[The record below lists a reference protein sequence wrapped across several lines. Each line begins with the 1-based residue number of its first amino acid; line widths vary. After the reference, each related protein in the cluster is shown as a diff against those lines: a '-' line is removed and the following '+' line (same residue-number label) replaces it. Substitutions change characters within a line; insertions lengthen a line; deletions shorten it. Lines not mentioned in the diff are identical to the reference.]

1 MIQSSLYRALNK
13 GFDYQILACKD
24 FKESELAKEVISYFK
39 PNTKAILF
47 PEFRAKKNDDL
58 RSFFEEF
65 LQLLGGLR
73 EFYQALENKQEA
85 IIIAP
90 ISALLHPLPKK
101 ELLESFKITL
111 LEKYNLKDLKDKL
124 FYYGYE
130 ILDLVE
136 VEGEASFRG
145 DIVDIYAPNSKA
157 YRLSFFDTECESIK
171 EFDPT
176 TQMSLKEDLLEIEIP
191 PTLFSLDEP
200 SYKDLKTKVEQSPL
214 NSFSKDLTS
223 FGLWFLGE
231 KANDLLHA
239 YKSVISPKALEEIQ
253 ELASLNELD
262 CERFKSLKVLENAQ
276 GYEDLEIHAHA
287 LEGFI
292 ALHSNHKITLLAP
305 NKTILDN
312 VLGTIKKSNMDNVL
326 GTIEK
331 SNMECV
337 IAPFVLNFKTP
348 DGIFIS
354 LNSFERKKKRQKSK
368 LALNEL
374 NPGEWVVHD
383 DYGVGVFSQLVQH
396 SVLGSKRDF
405 LEIAYLGEDK
415 LLLPV
420 ENLHLIAR
428 YVAQSDSVPVK
439 DRLGKGSFL
448 KLKAKVRTKLLE
460 IAGKIIELAAE
471 RNLILGK
478 KMDTHLAEL
487 EVFKSHAGFEYTSDQ
502 EKAIA
507 EISKDLSSKRVMD
520 RLLSG
525 DVGFGKTEVAMH
537 AIFCAFLNGFQSVL
551 VVPTTLLAHQH
562 FETLR
567 ARFENF
573 GVKVA
578 RLDRYAS
585 EKNKLLKAVEL
596 GLIDVLVGTHAILG
610 AKFKNLG
617 LVVVDE
623 EHKFGVKQKEAL
635 KELSKSVHFLSMSAT
650 PIPRTLNMALS
661 QIKSISSL
669 KTPPTD
675 RKPSRTF
682 LKEKNDEL
690 LKEIIYRELRRNGQ
704 IFYIHNH
711 IASISKV
718 KTKLENLI
726 PKLKIAILHSQIN
739 ANKSEEIMLEFAKG
753 NYQVLLCT
761 SIVESG
767 IHLPNANT
775 IIIDNAQNFGLAD
788 LHQLRGRVGRGKKEG
803 FCYFLI
809 EDQKSLNEQA
819 LKRLL
824 ALEKNSYLGSGE
836 SIAYHDLE
844 IRGGGNLLGQDQS
857 GHIKNIGYALY
868 TRMLEDAIYELS
880 GGKKRLEKS
889 VEIQLGV
896 SAFLNPELIASDSLR
911 LDLYRR
917 LSLCENVDEVGQ
929 IHEEIEDRFGKIDD
943 LSAQFLQIITLKILA
958 NQLGILKLSNFNQN
972 ITLTYSDE
980 KKESLKAPSK
990 DDNDILETL
999 LKHLRAQISLKQR

>member
-24 FKESELAKEVISYFK
+24 FKESKLAKEVISYFK
-39 PNTKAILF
+39 PNIKAVLF

-73 EFYQALENKQEA
+73 EFYQALEDKQEA

-171 EFDPT
+171 ELDPT

-231 KANDLLHA
+231 KANDMLHA

-262 CERFKSLKVLENAQ
+262 GERFKFLKVLENAQ

-292 ALHSNHKITLLAP
+292 ALHSHHKITLLAP

-312 VLGTIKKSNMDNVL
+312 AISAL
-326 GTIEK
+326 EK
-331 SNMECV
+331 SNIECV

-354 LNSFERKKKRQKSK
+354 LNSFERKKKHKKSK

-374 NPGEWVVHD
+374 NAGEWVVHD
-383 DYGVGVFSQLVQH
+383 DYGVGVFSQLIQH

-478 KMDTHLAEL
+478 KMDVHLAEL

-507 EISKDLSSKRVMD
+507 EISKDLSSHRVMD

-537 AIFCAFLNGFQSVL
+537 AIFCTFLNGFQSAL
-551 VVPTTLLAHQH
+551 VVPTTLLVHQH

-596 GLIDVLVGTHAILG
+596 GLVDVLVGTHAILG

-661 QIKSISSL
+661 QIKGISSL

-718 KTKLENLI
+718 KTKLEELI

-739 ANKSEEIMLEFAKG
+739 ASESEEIMLEFAKG

-958 NQLGILKLSNFNQN
+958 NQLGIIKLSNFNQN
-972 ITLTYSDE
+972 ITITYSDE

-999 LKHLRAQISLKQR
+999 LKHLRAQISLKRR

>member
-24 FKESELAKEVISYFK
+24 FKESKLAKEVISYFK
-39 PNTKAILF
+39 PNTKAVLF

-65 LQLLGGLR
+65 LQLLGALR

-145 DIVDIYAPNSKA
+145 DIVDIYIPNSKA
-157 YRLSFFDTECESIK
+157 YRLSFFDAECESIK
-171 EFDPT
+171 ELDPT

-223 FGLWFLGE
+223 FGLWFLEE
-231 KANDLLHA
+231 KANDLLRA
-239 YKSVISPKALEEIQ
+239 YKSIISPKALEEIQ

-262 CERFKSLKVLENAQ
+262 DERFKFLKVLENAQ
-276 GYEDLEIHAHA
+276 GYEDLEIHVHA

-312 VLGTIKKSNMDNVL
+312 AISA
-326 GTIEK
+326 IEK
-331 SNMECV
+331 SSMECV

-348 DGIFIS
+348 DRIFIS

-374 NPGEWVVHD
+374 NAGEWVVHD
-383 DYGVGVFSQLVQH
+383 DYGVGVFSQLIQH

-507 EISKDLSSKRVMD
+507 EISKDLSSHRVMD

-537 AIFCAFLNGFQSVL
+537 AIFCAFLNGFQSAL

-562 FETLR
+562 FETLK

-596 GLIDVLVGTHAILG
+596 GQVDALIGTHAILG

-617 LVVVDE
+617 LMVVDE

-661 QIKSISSL
+661 QIKGISSL

-739 ANKSEEIMLEFAKG
+739 ASESEEIMLEFAKG

-972 ITLTYSDE
+972 ITLTYNDE
-980 KKESLKAPSK
+980 HKESLKAPSK

-999 LKHLRAQISLKQR
+999 LKHLRAQISLKRR

>member
-1 MIQSSLYRALNK
+1 MIQSSLYKALNK

-24 FKESELAKEVISYFK
+24 FKESKLAKEVISYFK
-39 PNTKAILF
+39 PNIKAVLF

-65 LQLLGGLR
+65 LQLLGALR
-73 EFYQALENKQEA
+73 EFYQALENKQET

-145 DIVDIYAPNSKA
+145 DIVDIYIPNSKA
-157 YRLSFFDTECESIK
+157 YRLSFFDAECESIK
-171 EFDPT
+171 ELDPT

-231 KANDLLHA
+231 KANDLLHT
-239 YKSVISPKALEEIQ
+239 YKSIISPKALEEIQ

-262 CERFKSLKVLENAQ
+262 DERFKFLKVLENAQ

-287 LEGFI
+287 LEGLI

-312 VLGTIKKSNMDNVL
+312 AVSAL
-326 GTIEK
+326 EK

-348 DGIFIS
+348 DKIFIS

-374 NPGEWVVHD
+374 NAGEWVVHD
-383 DYGVGVFSQLVQH
+383 DYGVGVFSQLIQH

-507 EISKDLSSKRVMD
+507 EISRDLSSHRVMD

-537 AIFCAFLNGFQSVL
+537 AIFCAFLNGFQSAL

-562 FETLR
+562 FETLK

-578 RLDRYAS
+578 RLDRYVS
-585 EKNKLLKAVEL
+585 EKSKLLKAVEL
-596 GLIDVLVGTHAILG
+596 GQVDALIGTHAILG

-617 LVVVDE
+617 LMVVDE

-661 QIKSISSL
+661 QIKGISSL

-718 KTKLENLI
+718 KTKLEELI

-739 ANKSEEIMLEFAKG
+739 ANESEEVMLEFAKG

-929 IHEEIEDRFGKIDD
+929 IHEEIEDRFGKMDD

-972 ITLTYSDE
+972 ITITYSDE
-980 KKESLKAPSK
+980 YKESLKAPSK

-999 LKHLRAQISLKQR
+999 LKHLRAQISLKRR

>member
-24 FKESELAKEVISYFK
+24 FKESKLAKEVISYFK
-39 PNTKAILF
+39 PNIKAVLF

-73 EFYQALENKQEA
+73 EFYQALENKQET

-171 EFDPT
+171 ELDPT

-191 PTLFSLDEP
+191 PTLFSLDES
-200 SYKDLKTKVEQSPL
+200 SYKDLKIKVEQSPL

-239 YKSVISPKALEEIQ
+239 YKSVISPRALEEIQ

-262 CERFKSLKVLENAQ
+262 CERFKLLKVLENAQ

-305 NKTILDN
+305 NKTIL
-312 VLGTIKKSNMDNVL
+312 DNVL

-428 YVAQSDSVPVK
+428 YVAQSDSVPAK

-478 KMDTHLAEL
+478 KMDVHLAEL
-487 EVFKSHAGFEYTSDQ
+487 EVFKSQAGFEYTSDQ

-507 EISKDLSSKRVMD
+507 EISKDLSSHRMMD

-537 AIFCAFLNGFQSVL
+537 AIFCAFLNGFQSAL

-596 GLIDVLVGTHAILG
+596 GLIDALVGTHAILG

-661 QIKSISSL
+661 QIKGISSL

-739 ANKSEEIMLEFAKG
+739 ANESEEIMLEFAKG

-917 LSLCENVDEVGQ
+917 LSLCENTDEVGQ

-958 NQLGILKLSNFNQN
+958 NQLGIIKLSNFNQN

-980 KKESLKAPSK
+980 HKESLKAPSK

-999 LKHLRAQISLKQR
+999 LKHLRAQISLKRR

>member
-1 MIQSSLYRALNK
+1 MIQSSLYGALNK

-157 YRLSFFDTECESIK
+157 YRLSFFDMECESIK

-176 TQMSLKEDLLEIEIP
+176 TQMSLKEDLLEVEIP
-191 PTLFSLDEP
+191 PTLFSLSEQ

-253 ELASLNELD
+253 ELTSLNELD
-262 CERFKSLKVLENAQ
+262 GERFKFLKVLESPQ

-287 LEGFI
+287 LESFM
-292 ALHSNHKITLLAP
+292 ALHSNRKITLLAP

-312 VLGTIKKSNMDNVL
+312 AISAL
-326 GTIEK
+326 EK
-331 SNMECV
+331 SHIECV

-374 NPGEWVVHD
+374 NAGEWVVHD

-428 YVAQSDSVPVK
+428 YVAQSDSVPTK
-439 DRLGKGSFL
+439 DRLGKGGFL
-448 KLKAKVRTKLLE
+448 KLKAKVKTKLLE

-507 EISKDLSSKRVMD
+507 EILKDLSSKRVMD

-537 AIFCAFLNGFQSVL
+537 AIFCAFLNGFQSAL

-661 QIKSISSL
+661 QIKGISSL
-669 KTPPTD
+669 KIPPTD

-690 LKEIIYRELRRNGQ
+690 LKEIIHRELRRNGQ

-718 KTKLENLI
+718 KTKLEDLI

-739 ANKSEEIMLEFAKG
+739 AHESEEIMLEFAKG

-775 IIIDNAQNFGLAD
+775 IIIDNVQNFGLAD

-889 VEIQLGV
+889 VEIQLSV

-917 LSLCENVDEVGQ
+917 LSLCENTDEVGQ

-958 NQLGILKLSNFNQN
+958 NQLGIIKLSNFNQN
-972 ITLTYSDE
+972 ITITYSDE

-999 LKHLRAQISLKQR
+999 LKHLRAQISLKRR

>member
-24 FKESELAKEVISYFK
+24 LKESELAKEVISYFK

-73 EFYQALENKQEA
+73 EFYQALENKQET

-130 ILDLVE
+130 IVDLVE

-176 TQMSLKEDLLEIEIP
+176 TQMNLKEDWLEIEIP

-200 SYKDLKTKVEQSPL
+200 SYKDLKTKVEQSPF

-223 FGLWFLGE
+223 FGLWFLEE

-239 YKSVISPKALEEIQ
+239 YKSIISPKALEEIQ

-262 CERFKSLKVLENAQ
+262 CERFKLLKVLENPQ

-292 ALHSNHKITLLAP
+292 ALHSNRKITLLAP

-312 VLGTIKKSNMDNVL
+312 AISA
-326 GTIEK
+326 IEK
-331 SNMECV
+331 SSIECV

-348 DGIFIS
+348 DRIFIS

-374 NPGEWVVHD
+374 NAGEWVVHD

-428 YVAQSDSVPVK
+428 YVAQSDSVPAK

-460 IAGKIIELAAE
+460 IASKIIELAAE

-478 KMDTHLAEL
+478 KMDVHLAEL

-507 EISKDLSSKRVMD
+507 EISRDLSSHRVMD

-537 AIFCAFLNGFQSVL
+537 AIFCAFLNGFQSAL

-596 GLIDVLVGTHAILG
+596 GQVDALIGTHAILG

-661 QIKSISSL
+661 QIKGISSL

-690 LKEIIYRELRRNGQ
+690 LKEIIHRELRRNGQ

-958 NQLGILKLSNFNQN
+958 NQLDIIKLSNFNQN
-972 ITLTYSDE
+972 ITITYSDE

-999 LKHLRAQISLKQR
+999 LKHLRAQISLKRR

>member
-1 MIQSSLYRALNK
+1 MIQSSLYGALNK
-13 GFDYQILACKD
+13 GFDCQILACKD

-73 EFYQALENKQEA
+73 EFYQALENKQET

-157 YRLSFFDTECESIK
+157 YRLSFFDMECESIK

-176 TQMSLKEDLLEIEIP
+176 TQMSLKEDLLEVEIP
-191 PTLFSLDEP
+191 PTLFSLNEQ

-223 FGLWFLGE
+223 FGLWFLGG
-231 KANDLLHA
+231 KANDLLQA

-262 CERFKSLKVLENAQ
+262 NERFKFLKVLENPQ

-287 LEGFI
+287 LESFI
-292 ALHSNHKITLLAP
+292 ALHSNRKITLLAP

-312 VLGTIKKSNMDNVL
+312 AISVL
-326 GTIEK
+326 EK
-331 SNMECV
+331 SHIECV

-374 NPGEWVVHD
+374 NAGEWVVHD

-396 SVLGSKRDF
+396 SILGSKRDF
-405 LEIAYLGEDK
+405 LEIAYWGEDK

-428 YVAQSDSVPVK
+428 YVAQSDSVPTK

-448 KLKAKVRTKLLE
+448 KLKAKVKTKLLE

-537 AIFCAFLNGFQSVL
+537 AIFCAFLNGFQSAL

-596 GLIDVLVGTHAILG
+596 GLIDVLVGTHAIFCT
-610 AKFKNLG
+610 KFKNLG

-661 QIKSISSL
+661 QIKGISSL
-669 KTPPTD
+669 KIPPTD

-690 LKEIIYRELRRNGQ
+690 LKEIIHRELRRNGQ

-718 KTKLENLI
+718 KTKLEDLI
-726 PKLKIAILHSQIN
+726 PKLKIAILHSQIS
-739 ANKSEEIMLEFAKG
+739 AHESEEIMLEFAKG

-809 EDQKSLNEQA
+809 EDQKSLNEQS

-889 VEIQLGV
+889 VEIQLSV

-917 LSLCENVDEVGQ
+917 LSLCENTDEVGQ

-958 NQLGILKLSNFNQN
+958 NQLGIIKLSNFNQN
-972 ITLTYSDE
+972 ITITYSDE

-999 LKHLRAQISLKQR
+999 LKHLRAQIPLKRH

>member
-24 FKESELAKEVISYFK
+24 FKESELAKEVINYFK
-39 PNTKAILF
+39 PNTKTILF

-73 EFYQALENKQEA
+73 EFYQALENKQET

-171 EFDPT
+171 ELDPT

-191 PTLFSLDEP
+191 PTLFSLNES
-200 SYKDLKTKVEQSPL
+200 SYKDLKIKVEQSPL

-231 KANDLLHA
+231 KAQDLLSV
-239 YKSVISPKALEEIQ
+239 YKSVISPRALEEIQ

-262 CERFKSLKVLENAQ
+262 YERFKFLKVLENAQ

-312 VLGTIKKSNMDNVL
+312 AISAL
-326 GTIEK
+326 EK
-331 SNMECV
+331 SNIECV

-374 NPGEWVVHD
+374 NAGEWVVHD

-428 YVAQSDSVPVK
+428 YVAQSDSVPAK

-478 KMDTHLAEL
+478 KMDVHLAEL

-507 EISKDLSSKRVMD
+507 EISRDLSSKRVMD

-537 AIFCAFLNGFQSVL
+537 AIFCAFLNGFQSAL

-578 RLDRYAS
+578 RLDRYAN

-596 GLIDVLVGTHAILG
+596 GQVDVLVGTHAILG
-610 AKFKNLG
+610 TKFKNLG

-661 QIKSISSL
+661 QIKGISSL

-739 ANKSEEIMLEFAKG
+739 ANESEEIMLEFAKG

-917 LSLCENVDEVGQ
+917 LSLCENTDEVGQ

-958 NQLGILKLSNFNQN
+958 NQLGIIKLSNFNQN
-972 ITLTYSDE
+972 ITLTYGDE

-999 LKHLRAQISLKQR
+999 LKHLRAQISLKRR

>member
-24 FKESELAKEVISYFK
+24 FKESKLAKEVISYFK
-39 PNTKAILF
+39 PNTKAVLF

-73 EFYQALENKQEA
+73 EFYQALENKQET

-171 EFDPT
+171 ELDPT

-191 PTLFSLDEP
+191 PTLFSLDES

-231 KANDLLHA
+231 KAQDLLIV
-239 YKSVISPKALEEIQ
+239 YKSVISPRALEEIQ

-262 CERFKSLKVLENAQ
+262 YERFKFLKVLETPQ

-292 ALHSNHKITLLAP
+292 TLHSNHKITLLAP

-312 VLGTIKKSNMDNVL
+312 AISAL
-326 GTIEK
+326 EK
-331 SNMECV
+331 SSMECV

-428 YVAQSDSVPVK
+428 YVAQSDSVPIK

-507 EISKDLSSKRVMD
+507 EISKDLSSNRVMD

-537 AIFCAFLNGFQSVL
+537 AIFCAFLNGFQSAL

-596 GLIDVLVGTHAILG
+596 GLVDVLVGTHAILST
-610 AKFKNLG
+610 KFKNLG

-661 QIKSISSL
+661 QIKGISSL

-739 ANKSEEIMLEFAKG
+739 ANESEEIMLEFAKG

-917 LSLCENVDEVGQ
+917 LSLCENTDEVGQ
-929 IHEEIEDRFGKIDD
+929 IHEEIEDRFGKMDD

-958 NQLGILKLSNFNQN
+958 NQLGIIKLSNFNQN
-972 ITLTYSDE
+972 ITITYSDE

-999 LKHLRAQISLKQR
+999 LKHLRAQISLKRR

>member
-157 YRLSFFDTECESIK
+157 YRLSFFDMECESIK

-191 PTLFSLDEP
+191 PTLFSLNEQ

-239 YKSVISPKALEEIQ
+239 YKSVISPRALEEIQ
-253 ELASLNELD
+253 ELTSLNELD
-262 CERFKSLKVLENAQ
+262 GERFKFLKVLESPQ

-287 LEGFI
+287 LESFI
-292 ALHSNHKITLLAP
+292 ALHSNRKITLLAP

-312 VLGTIKKSNMDNVL
+312 AISAL
-326 GTIEK
+326 EK
-331 SNMECV
+331 SHIECV

-374 NPGEWVVHD
+374 NAGEWVVHD

-405 LEIAYLGEDK
+405 LEIAYWGEDK

-428 YVAQSDSVPVK
+428 YVVQSDSVPTK

-448 KLKAKVRTKLLE
+448 KLKAKVKTKLLE

-487 EVFKSHAGFEYTSDQ
+487 EIFKSHAGFEYTSDQ

-507 EISKDLSSKRVMD
+507 EILKDLSSKRVMD

-537 AIFCAFLNGFQSVL
+537 AIFCAFLNGFQSAL

-596 GLIDVLVGTHAILG
+596 GLIDVLVGTHAIFCT
-610 AKFKNLG
+610 KFKNLG

-661 QIKSISSL
+661 QIKGISSL
-669 KTPPTD
+669 KIPPTD

-718 KTKLENLI
+718 KTKLEELI

-739 ANKSEEIMLEFAKG
+739 ANESEEIMLEFAKG

-889 VEIQLGV
+889 VEIQLSV
-896 SAFLNPELIASDSLR
+896 SAFLNPELIGSDSLR

-917 LSLCENVDEVGQ
+917 LSLCENIDEVGQ

-958 NQLGILKLSNFNQN
+958 NQLGIIKLSNFNQN
-972 ITLTYSDE
+972 ITITYSDE
-980 KKESLKAPSK
+980 KKEGLKAPSK

-999 LKHLRAQISLKQR
+999 LKHLRAQIPLKRH

>member
-24 FKESELAKEVISYFK
+24 FKESKLAKEVINYFK
-39 PNTKAILF
+39 PNIKAVLF

-73 EFYQALENKQEA
+73 EFYQALENKQET

-145 DIVDIYAPNSKA
+145 DIVDIYVPNSKA

-171 EFDPT
+171 ELDPT

-191 PTLFSLDEP
+191 PTLFSLDES

-223 FGLWFLGE
+223 FGLWFLDE
-231 KANDLLHA
+231 KAQDLLSV
-239 YKSVISPKALEEIQ
+239 YKSIISPRALEEIQ

-262 CERFKSLKVLENAQ
+262 CERFKFLKVLENAQ
-276 GYEDLEIHAHA
+276 DYEDLEIHAHA

-292 ALHSNHKITLLAP
+292 ALHSNRKITLLAP

-312 VLGTIKKSNMDNVL
+312 AISAL
-326 GTIEK
+326 EK
-331 SNMECV
+331 SNIECV

-428 YVAQSDSVPVK
+428 YVAQSDSVPAK

-460 IAGKIIELAAE
+460 IASKIIELAAE

-537 AIFCAFLNGFQSVL
+537 AIFCAFLNGFQSAL

-596 GLIDVLVGTHAILG
+596 GLVDVLVGTHAILG

-661 QIKSISSL
+661 QIKGISSL

-718 KTKLENLI
+718 KTKLEELI

-739 ANKSEEIMLEFAKG
+739 ANESEEIMLEFAKG

-857 GHIKNIGYALY
+857 GHIKNIGYVLY

-896 SAFLNPELIASDSLR
+896 SAFLNPKLIASDSLR

-917 LSLCENVDEVGQ
+917 LSLCENTDEVGQ

-958 NQLGILKLSNFNQN
+958 NQLGIIKLSNFNQN

-999 LKHLRAQISLKQR
+999 LKHLRAQISLKRR

>member
-1 MIQSSLYRALNK
+1 MIQSSLYKALNE

-24 FKESELAKEVISYFK
+24 FKESRLAKEVISYFK

-65 LQLLGGLR
+65 LQLLGALR
-73 EFYQALENKQEA
+73 EFYQALENKQET

-90 ISALLHPLPKK
+90 ISTLLHPLPKK
-101 ELLESFKITL
+101 ELLKSFKITL
-111 LEKYNLKDLKDKL
+111 LEKYNLKELKDKL

-145 DIVDIYAPNSKA
+145 DIVDIYIPNSKA
-157 YRLSFFDTECESIK
+157 YRLSFFDAECESIK
-171 EFDPT
+171 ELDPA

-200 SYKDLKTKVEQSPL
+200 SYKDLKTTVEQSPL

-231 KANDLLHA
+231 KANDLLGV
-239 YKSVISPKALEEIQ
+239 YQSIISPRALEEIQ

-262 CERFKSLKVLENAQ
+262 DERFKFLKVLENAQ

-292 ALHSNHKITLLAP
+292 ALHSNRKITLLAP

-312 VLGTIKKSNMDNVL
+312 AISTLDAG
-326 GTIEK
+326 
-331 SNMECV
+331 NMECV

-348 DGIFIS
+348 DRIFIS

-374 NPGEWVVHD
+374 NAGEWVVHD

-448 KLKAKVRTKLLE
+448 KLKAKVRAKLLE

-487 EVFKSHAGFEYTSDQ
+487 EVFKLHAGFEYTSDQ

-507 EISKDLSSKRVMD
+507 EISRDLSSHRVMD

-537 AIFCAFLNGFQSVL
+537 AIFCAFLNGFQSAL

-562 FETLR
+562 FETLK

-578 RLDRYAS
+578 RLDRYIKTS

-596 GLIDVLVGTHAILG
+596 GQVDVLVGTHAILG
-610 AKFKNLG
+610 AKFN
-617 LVVVDE
+617 
-623 EHKFGVKQKEAL
+623 
-635 KELSKSVHFLSMSAT
+635 
-650 PIPRTLNMALS
+650 IPRTLNMALS
-661 QIKSISSL
+661 QIKGISSL

-718 KTKLENLI
+718 KTKLEELI

-739 ANKSEEIMLEFAKG
+739 ASESEEIMLEFAKG

-836 SIAYHDLE
+836 SVAYHDLE

-917 LSLCENVDEVGQ
+917 LSLCENTDEVGQ

-972 ITLTYSDE
+972 ITITYNDE

>member
-1 MIQSSLYRALNK
+1 M
-13 GFDYQILACKD
+13 
-24 FKESELAKEVISYFK
+24 
-39 PNTKAILF
+39 
-47 PEFRAKKNDDL
+47 

-157 YRLSFFDTECESIK
+157 YRLSFFDMECESIK

-191 PTLFSLDEP
+191 PTLFSLNEQ

-253 ELASLNELD
+253 ELTSLNELD
-262 CERFKSLKVLENAQ
+262 YERFKFLKILENPQ

-287 LEGFI
+287 LESFI
-292 ALHSNHKITLLAP
+292 ALHSNRKITLLAP

-312 VLGTIKKSNMDNVL
+312 AISAL
-326 GTIEK
+326 EK
-331 SNMECV
+331 SHIECV

-374 NPGEWVVHD
+374 NAGEWVVHD

-448 KLKAKVRTKLLE
+448 KLKAKVKTKLLE
-460 IAGKIIELAAE
+460 IASKIIELAAE

-507 EISKDLSSKRVMD
+507 EILKDLSSKRVMD

-537 AIFCAFLNGFQSVL
+537 AIFCTFLNGFQSAL

-596 GLIDVLVGTHAILG
+596 GLIDVLVGTHAIFCT
-610 AKFKNLG
+610 KFKNLG

-661 QIKSISSL
+661 QIKGISSL
-669 KTPPTD
+669 KIPPTD

-690 LKEIIYRELRRNGQ
+690 LKEIIHRELRRNGQ

-718 KTKLENLI
+718 KTKLEYLI

-739 ANKSEEIMLEFAKG
+739 AHESEETMLEFAKG

-889 VEIQLGV
+889 VEIQLSV
-896 SAFLNPELIASDSLR
+896 SAFLNPELIGSDNLR

-917 LSLCENVDEVGQ
+917 LSLCENTDEVGQ

-958 NQLGILKLSNFNQN
+958 NQLGIIKLSNFNQN
-972 ITLTYSDE
+972 ITITYGDE

-999 LKHLRAQISLKQR
+999 LKHLRAQISLKRH

>member
-1 MIQSSLYRALNK
+1 MIQSSLYKALNK

-73 EFYQALENKQEA
+73 EFYQALENKQEV

-130 ILDLVE
+130 IVDLVE

-176 TQMSLKEDLLEIEIP
+176 TQMSLKEDWLEIEIP

-200 SYKDLKTKVEQSPL
+200 SYKDLKTKVEQSPF
-214 NSFSKDLTS
+214 NSFSKDLIS
-223 FGLWFLGE
+223 FGLWFLEE

-262 CERFKSLKVLENAQ
+262 CERFKSLKVLENPQ

-287 LEGFI
+287 LESFI
-292 ALHSNHKITLLAP
+292 ALHSNRKITLLAP

-312 VLGTIKKSNMDNVL
+312 AISAL
-326 GTIEK
+326 EK
-331 SNMECV
+331 SNIECV

-405 LEIAYLGEDK
+405 LEIAYWGEDK

-428 YVAQSDSVPVK
+428 YVAQSDSVPAK

-460 IAGKIIELAAE
+460 IASKIIELAAE

-478 KMDTHLAEL
+478 KMETHLAEL

-537 AIFCAFLNGFQSVL
+537 AIFCAFLNGFQSAL

-567 ARFENF
+567 VRFENF

-585 EKNKLLKAVEL
+585 GKNKLLKAVEL
-596 GLIDVLVGTHAILG
+596 GQIDALVGTHAILG

-661 QIKSISSL
+661 QIKGISSL

-739 ANKSEEIMLEFAKG
+739 ANESEEIMLEFAKG

-868 TRMLEDAIYELS
+868 THMLEDAIYELS

-917 LSLCENVDEVGQ
+917 LSLCEDVDEVGQ

-943 LSAQFLQIITLKILA
+943 LSTQFLQIITLKILA
-958 NQLGILKLSNFNQN
+958 NQLGIIKLSNFNQN
-972 ITLTYSDE
+972 ITITYSDE

-999 LKHLRAQISLKQR
+999 LKHLRAQISLKRR

>member
-24 FKESELAKEVISYFK
+24 FKESKIAKEVINYFK
-39 PNTKAILF
+39 PNIKAVLF

-73 EFYQALENKQEA
+73 EFYQALENKQET

-130 ILDLVE
+130 IVDLVE

-176 TQMSLKEDLLEIEIP
+176 TQMSLKEDWLEIEIP
-191 PTLFSLDEP
+191 PTLFSLNEQ

-239 YKSVISPKALEEIQ
+239 YKSVISPRALEEIQ

-262 CERFKSLKVLENAQ
+262 CERFKFLKVLENVQ

-312 VLGTIKKSNMDNVL
+312 AISALERSN
-326 GTIEK
+326 I
-331 SNMECV
+331 ECV

-374 NPGEWVVHD
+374 NAGEWVVHD

-405 LEIAYLGEDK
+405 LEIAYWGEDK

-428 YVAQSDSVPVK
+428 YVAQSDSVPTK

-448 KLKAKVRTKLLE
+448 KLKAKVKTKLLE

-487 EVFKSHAGFEYTSDQ
+487 EIFKSHAGFEYTSDQ

-507 EISKDLSSKRVMD
+507 EILKDLSSKRVMD

-537 AIFCAFLNGFQSVL
+537 AIFCTFLNGFQSAL

-573 GVKVA
+573 GVKAA

-596 GLIDVLVGTHAILG
+596 GLVDVLVGTHAILG

-661 QIKSISSL
+661 QIKGISSL
-669 KTPPTD
+669 KIPPTD

-690 LKEIIYRELRRNGQ
+690 LKEIIHRELRRNGQ

-718 KTKLENLI
+718 KTKLEDLI

-739 ANKSEEIMLEFAKG
+739 ANESEETMLEFAKG

-958 NQLGILKLSNFNQN
+958 NQLGIIKLSNFNQN

-999 LKHLRAQISLKQR
+999 LKHLRAQISLKRR

>member
-39 PNTKAILF
+39 PSTKAILF

-157 YRLSFFDTECESIK
+157 YRLSFFDMECESIK

-191 PTLFSLDEP
+191 PTLFSLNEQ

-262 CERFKSLKVLENAQ
+262 NERFKFLKVLENPQ

-287 LEGFI
+287 LESFI
-292 ALHSNHKITLLAP
+292 ALHSNRKITLLAP

-312 VLGTIKKSNMDNVL
+312 AISAL
-326 GTIEK
+326 EK
-331 SNMECV
+331 SHIECV

-374 NPGEWVVHD
+374 NAGEWVVHD

-405 LEIAYLGEDK
+405 LEIAYWGEDK

-428 YVAQSDSVPVK
+428 YVAQSDSVPIK

-448 KLKAKVRTKLLE
+448 KLKAKVKTKLLE

-487 EVFKSHAGFEYTSDQ
+487 EIFKSHAGFEYTSDQ

-537 AIFCAFLNGFQSVL
+537 AIFCAFLNGFQSAL

-585 EKNKLLKAVEL
+585 EKNKLLKAAEL
-596 GLIDVLVGTHAILG
+596 GLIDVLVGTHAIFCT
-610 AKFKNLG
+610 KFKNLG

-623 EHKFGVKQKEAL
+623 EHKFGVKQKESL

-661 QIKSISSL
+661 QIKGISSL
-669 KTPPTD
+669 KIPPTD

-690 LKEIIYRELRRNGQ
+690 LKEIIHRELRRNGQ

-711 IASISKV
+711 IASISKI
-718 KTKLENLI
+718 KTKLEDLI
-726 PKLKIAILHSQIN
+726 PKLKIAILHSQIS
-739 ANKSEEIMLEFAKG
+739 AHESEEIMLEFAKG

-775 IIIDNAQNFGLAD
+775 IIIDKAQNFGLAD

-958 NQLGILKLSNFNQN
+958 NQLGIIKLSNFNQN
-972 ITLTYSDE
+972 ITLTYNDE
-980 KKESLKAPSK
+980 HKESLKAPSK

-999 LKHLRAQISLKQR
+999 LKHLRAQISLKRR

>member
-24 FKESELAKEVISYFK
+24 FKESKLAKEVINYFK
-39 PNTKAILF
+39 PNTKAVLF

-65 LQLLGGLR
+65 LQLLGALR
-73 EFYQALENKQEA
+73 EFYQALENKQEV
-85 IIIAP
+85 IIITP

-200 SYKDLKTKVEQSPL
+200 SYKDLKAKVEQSPL

-231 KANDLLHA
+231 KAQDLLSV
-239 YKSVISPKALEEIQ
+239 YKSVISPRALEEIQ

-262 CERFKSLKVLENAQ
+262 CERFKFLKVLENAQ

-312 VLGTIKKSNMDNVL
+312 VLGTI
-326 GTIEK
+326 EK
-331 SNMECV
+331 SSMECV

-405 LEIAYLGEDK
+405 LEIAYWGEDK

-460 IAGKIIELAAE
+460 IASKIIELAAE

-478 KMDTHLAEL
+478 KMDVHLAEL

-537 AIFCAFLNGFQSVL
+537 AIFCAFLNGFQSAL

-596 GLIDVLVGTHAILG
+596 GLVDVLVGTHAILG

-661 QIKSISSL
+661 QIKGISSL

-690 LKEIIYRELRRNGQ
+690 LKEIIHRELRRNGQ

-718 KTKLENLI
+718 KTKLEDLI

-972 ITLTYSDE
+972 ITITYGDE

-999 LKHLRAQISLKQR
+999 LKHLRAQISLKRH

>member
-73 EFYQALENKQEA
+73 EFYQALENKQET

-130 ILDLVE
+130 IVDLVE

-176 TQMSLKEDLLEIEIP
+176 TQMSLKEDWLEIEIP

-200 SYKDLKTKVEQSPL
+200 SYKDLKTKVEQSPF
-214 NSFSKDLTS
+214 NSFSKDLIS

-231 KANDLLHA
+231 KANDLLQV

-262 CERFKSLKVLENAQ
+262 CERFKLLKVLENPQ

-292 ALHSNHKITLLAP
+292 ALHSNRKITLLAS

-312 VLGTIKKSNMDNVL
+312 AISALERSN
-326 GTIEK
+326 I
-331 SNMECV
+331 ECV

-354 LNSFERKKKRQKSK
+354 LNSFERKKKRQRSK

-405 LEIAYLGEDK
+405 LEIAYSGEDK

-460 IAGKIIELAAE
+460 IASKIIELAAE

-537 AIFCAFLNGFQSVL
+537 AIFCAFLNGFQSAL

-596 GLIDVLVGTHAILG
+596 GQVDALICTHAILG

-661 QIKSISSL
+661 QIKGISSL

-690 LKEIIYRELRRNGQ
+690 LKEIIHRELRRNGQ

-739 ANKSEEIMLEFAKG
+739 ANESEEIMLEFAKG

-917 LSLCENVDEVGQ
+917 LSLCEDVDEVGQ

-958 NQLGILKLSNFNQN
+958 NQLGIIKLSNFNQN
-972 ITLTYSDE
+972 ITITYSGE

-990 DDNDILETL
+990 DNNDILETL
-999 LKHLRAQISLKQR
+999 LKHLRAQISLKRR

>member
-24 FKESELAKEVISYFK
+24 FKESKLAKEVISYFK
-39 PNTKAILF
+39 PNIKAVLF

-111 LEKYNLKDLKDKL
+111 LEKYNLKDLKNKL

-171 EFDPT
+171 ELDPT

-191 PTLFSLDEP
+191 PTLFSLDES

-262 CERFKSLKVLENAQ
+262 YERFKFLKVLENAQ

-312 VLGTIKKSNMDNVL
+312 AISVL
-326 GTIEK
+326 EK
-331 SNMECV
+331 SSMECV

-396 SVLGSKRDF
+396 SVLGNKRDF

-428 YVAQSDSVPVK
+428 YVAQSDSVPAK

-478 KMDTHLAEL
+478 KMDVHLAEL

-537 AIFCAFLNGFQSVL
+537 AIFCAFLNGFQSAL

-596 GLIDVLVGTHAILG
+596 GLVDVLVGTHAILG

-661 QIKSISSL
+661 QIKGISSL

-718 KTKLENLI
+718 KTKLEELI

-739 ANKSEEIMLEFAKG
+739 AYESEEIMLEFAKG

-896 SAFLNPELIASDSLR
+896 SAFLNPELITSDSLR

-958 NQLGILKLSNFNQN
+958 NQLGIIKLSNFNQN
-972 ITLTYSDE
+972 ITITYSDE

-999 LKHLRAQISLKQR
+999 LKHLRAQISLKRR

>member
-73 EFYQALENKQEA
+73 EFYQALENKQET

-171 EFDPT
+171 EFDPI

-191 PTLFSLDEP
+191 PTLFSLDES

-231 KANDLLHA
+231 KAQDLLIV
-239 YKSVISPKALEEIQ
+239 YKSIISPRALEEIQ

-262 CERFKSLKVLENAQ
+262 CERFKFLKVLENAQ

-312 VLGTIKKSNMDNVL
+312 AISALDAG
-326 GTIEK
+326 
-331 SNMECV
+331 NMECV

-428 YVAQSDSVPVK
+428 YVAQSDSVPAK

-460 IAGKIIELAAE
+460 IASKIIELAAE

-478 KMDTHLAEL
+478 KMDVHLAEL

-507 EISKDLSSKRVMD
+507 EISKDLSSHRVMD

-537 AIFCAFLNGFQSVL
+537 AIFCAFLNGFQSAL

-596 GLIDVLVGTHAILG
+596 GQVDALIGTHAILG

-661 QIKSISSL
+661 QIKGISSL

-711 IASISKV
+711 IASILKV
-718 KTKLENLI
+718 KTKLEDLI

-739 ANKSEEIMLEFAKG
+739 ANESEEIMLEFAKG

-836 SIAYHDLE
+836 SVAYHDLE
-844 IRGGGNLLGQDQS
+844 IRD
-857 GHIKNIGYALY
+857 
-868 TRMLEDAIYELS
+868 R
-880 GGKKRLEKS
+880 KS
-889 VEIQLGV
+889 VV
-896 SAFLNPELIASDSLR
+896 
-911 LDLYRR
+911 
-917 LSLCENVDEVGQ
+917 
-929 IHEEIEDRFGKIDD
+929 
-943 LSAQFLQIITLKILA
+943 
-958 NQLGILKLSNFNQN
+958 
-972 ITLTYSDE
+972 
-980 KKESLKAPSK
+980 
-990 DDNDILETL
+990 
-999 LKHLRAQISLKQR
+999 

>member
-1 MIQSSLYRALNK
+1 MIQSSLYKALNE

-24 FKESELAKEVISYFK
+24 FKESKLAKEVISYFK
-39 PNTKAILF
+39 PNIKAILF

-65 LQLLGGLR
+65 LQLLGALR
-73 EFYQALENKQEA
+73 EFYQALENKQET

-111 LEKYNLKDLKDKL
+111 LEKYNLKELKDKL

-145 DIVDIYAPNSKA
+145 DIVDIYIPNSKA
-157 YRLSFFDTECESIK
+157 YRLSFFDAECESIK
-171 EFDPT
+171 ELDPA

-231 KANDLLHA
+231 KANDLLGV
-239 YKSVISPKALEEIQ
+239 YQSIISPKALEEIQ

-262 CERFKSLKVLENAQ
+262 DERFKFLKVLENAQ

-312 VLGTIKKSNMDNVL
+312 VLGTI
-326 GTIEK
+326 EK
-331 SNMECV
+331 SSMECV

-374 NPGEWVVHD
+374 NAGEWVVHD
-383 DYGVGVFSQLVQH
+383 DYGVGVFSQLIQH

-448 KLKAKVRTKLLE
+448 KLKAKVRAKLLE

-478 KMDTHLAEL
+478 KMDVHLAEL

-507 EISKDLSSKRVMD
+507 EISKDLSSHRVMD

-537 AIFCAFLNGFQSVL
+537 AIFCAFLNGFQSTL

-562 FETLR
+562 FETLK

-578 RLDRYAS
+578 RLDRYIKTS

-596 GLIDVLVGTHAILG
+596 GQVDALIGTHAILG

-661 QIKSISSL
+661 QIKGISSL

-711 IASISKV
+711 IASISKI
-718 KTKLENLI
+718 KTKLEELI

-739 ANKSEEIMLEFAKG
+739 ANESEEIMLEFAKG
-753 NYQVLLCT
+753 SYQVLLCT

-809 EDQKSLNEQA
+809 EDQKNLNEQA

-917 LSLCENVDEVGQ
+917 LSLCEDVDELGQ
-929 IHEEIEDRFGKIDD
+929 IHEEIEDRFGKMDD

-972 ITLTYSDE
+972 ITITYNDE

-999 LKHLRAQISLKQR
+999 LKHLRAQISLKRR

>member
-24 FKESELAKEVISYFK
+24 FKESKLAKEVISYFK
-39 PNTKAILF
+39 PNIKAVLF

-65 LQLLGGLR
+65 LQLLGALR
-73 EFYQALENKQEA
+73 EFYQALENKQET

-145 DIVDIYAPNSKA
+145 DIVDIYIPNSKA

-191 PTLFSLDEP
+191 PTLFSLDES

-231 KANDLLHA
+231 KAQELLSV
-239 YKSVISPKALEEIQ
+239 YKSVISPRALEEIQ

-262 CERFKSLKVLENAQ
+262 CERFKFLKVLENAQ

-292 ALHSNHKITLLAP
+292 ALHSNHKITLLAL

-312 VLGTIKKSNMDNVL
+312 AISALERSN
-326 GTIEK
+326 I
-331 SNMECV
+331 ECV

-354 LNSFERKKKRQKSK
+354 LNSFERKKKRQKSR

-428 YVAQSDSVPVK
+428 YVAQSDSVPAK

-478 KMDTHLAEL
+478 KMDVHLAEL

-537 AIFCAFLNGFQSVL
+537 AIFCAFLNGFQSAL

-567 ARFENF
+567 VRFENF

-596 GLIDVLVGTHAILG
+596 GLVDVLVGTHAILG

-661 QIKSISSL
+661 QIKGISSL
-669 KTPPTD
+669 KIPPTD

-718 KTKLENLI
+718 KTKLEDLI

-739 ANKSEEIMLEFAKG
+739 ANESEEIMLEFAKG

-836 SIAYHDLE
+836 SVAYHDLE

-917 LSLCENVDEVGQ
+917 LSLCENTDEVGQ

-958 NQLGILKLSNFNQN
+958 NQLGIIKLSNFNQN

-999 LKHLRAQISLKQR
+999 LKHLRAQISLKRR

>member
-1 MIQSSLYRALNK
+1 MIQSSLYKALNK

-24 FKESELAKEVISYFK
+24 FKESKLAKEVISYFK
-39 PNTKAILF
+39 PNIKAVLF

-65 LQLLGGLR
+65 LQLLGALR
-73 EFYQALENKQEA
+73 EFYQALENKQET

-145 DIVDIYAPNSKA
+145 DIVDIYIPNSKA
-157 YRLSFFDTECESIK
+157 YRLSFFDAECESIK
-171 EFDPT
+171 ELDPT
-176 TQMSLKEDLLEIEIP
+176 TQMSFKEDLLEIEIP

-231 KANDLLHA
+231 KAQDLLSV

-262 CERFKSLKVLENAQ
+262 CERFKFLKVLENAQ

-292 ALHSNHKITLLAP
+292 ALHSNHKITLLAS

-312 VLGTIKKSNMDNVL
+312 AVSAL
-326 GTIEK
+326 EK

-348 DGIFIS
+348 DRIFIS

-374 NPGEWVVHD
+374 NAGEWVVHD

-448 KLKAKVRTKLLE
+448 KLKAKVRAKLLE

-487 EVFKSHAGFEYTSDQ
+487 EVLKSHAGFEYTSDQ

-507 EISKDLSSKRVMD
+507 EISRDLSSHRVMD

-537 AIFCAFLNGFQSVL
+537 AIFCTFLNGFQSAL

-578 RLDRYAS
+578 RLDRYIKTS
-585 EKNKLLKAVEL
+585 EKSKLLKAVEL
-596 GLIDVLVGTHAILG
+596 GQVDALIGTHAILG

-617 LVVVDE
+617 LMVVDE

-661 QIKSISSL
+661 QIKGISSL

-690 LKEIIYRELRRNGQ
+690 LKEIIHRELRRNGQ

-718 KTKLENLI
+718 KTKLEELI

-739 ANKSEEIMLEFAKG
+739 ANESEEVMLEFAKE

-809 EDQKSLNEQA
+809 EDQKNLNEQA

-929 IHEEIEDRFGKIDD
+929 IHEEIEDRFGKMDD

-958 NQLGILKLSNFNQN
+958 NQLGIIKLSNFNQN
-972 ITLTYSDE
+972 ITITYNDE

-999 LKHLRAQISLKQR
+999 LKHLRAQISLKRR

>member
-157 YRLSFFDTECESIK
+157 YRLSFFDMECESIK

-231 KANDLLHA
+231 KAQDLLSV
-239 YKSVISPKALEEIQ
+239 YKSVISPRALEEIQ

-262 CERFKSLKVLENAQ
+262 YERFKFLKVLENAQ

-292 ALHSNHKITLLAP
+292 ALHSNRKIMLLAP

-312 VLGTIKKSNMDNVL
+312 VLGA
-326 GTIEK
+326 IEK
-331 SNMECV
+331 SSMECV

-428 YVAQSDSVPVK
+428 YVAQSDSVPAK

-460 IAGKIIELAAE
+460 IASKIIELAAE

-507 EISKDLSSKRVMD
+507 EISRDLSSKRVMD

-537 AIFCAFLNGFQSVL
+537 AIFCAFLNGFQSAL

-596 GLIDVLVGTHAILG
+596 GLVDVLVGTHAILG

-661 QIKSISSL
+661 QIKGISSL

-690 LKEIIYRELRRNGQ
+690 LKEIIHRELRRNGQ

-739 ANKSEEIMLEFAKG
+739 ANESEEIMLEFAKG

-943 LSAQFLQIITLKILA
+943 LSTQFLQIITLKILA
-958 NQLGILKLSNFNQN
+958 NQLGIIKLSNFNQN

-980 KKESLKAPSK
+980 HKESLKAPSK

-999 LKHLRAQISLKQR
+999 LKHLRAQISLKRR

>member
-1 MIQSSLYRALNK
+1 MIQSSLYKALNK

-24 FKESELAKEVISYFK
+24 FKESKLAKEVISYFK
-39 PNTKAILF
+39 PNIKAVLF

-65 LQLLGGLR
+65 LQLLGALR
-73 EFYQALENKQEA
+73 EFYQALENKQET

-145 DIVDIYAPNSKA
+145 DIVDIYIPNSKA
-157 YRLSFFDTECESIK
+157 YRLSFFDAECESIK

-176 TQMSLKEDLLEIEIP
+176 TQMSFKEDLLEIEIP
-191 PTLFSLDEP
+191 PTLFSLDKP

-231 KANDLLHA
+231 KAQDLLSV

-262 CERFKSLKVLENAQ
+262 DERFKFLKVLENAQ

-292 ALHSNHKITLLAP
+292 TLHSNHKITLLAS

-312 VLGTIKKSNMDNVL
+312 AISVLDAG
-326 GTIEK
+326 
-331 SNMECV
+331 NMECV

-348 DGIFIS
+348 NGIFIS

-374 NPGEWVVHD
+374 NAGEWVVHD
-383 DYGVGVFSQLVQH
+383 DYGVGVFSQLIQH

-448 KLKAKVRTKLLE
+448 KLKAKVRAKLLE

-507 EISKDLSSKRVMD
+507 EISRDLSSHRVMD

-537 AIFCAFLNGFQSVL
+537 AIFCAFLNGFQSAL

-578 RLDRYAS
+578 RLDRYIKTS
-585 EKNKLLKAVEL
+585 EKSKLLKAVEL
-596 GLIDVLVGTHAILG
+596 GQVDALIGTHAILG

-617 LVVVDE
+617 LMVVDE

-661 QIKSISSL
+661 QIKGISSL

-718 KTKLENLI
+718 KTKLEELI

-739 ANKSEEIMLEFAKG
+739 ANESEEVMLEFAKG

-809 EDQKSLNEQA
+809 EDQKNLNEQA

-917 LSLCENVDEVGQ
+917 LSLCENVDEAGQ
-929 IHEEIEDRFGKIDD
+929 IHEEIEDRFGKMDD

-958 NQLGILKLSNFNQN
+958 NQLGIIKLSNFNQN
-972 ITLTYSDE
+972 ITLTYND
-980 KKESLKAPSK
+980 KHKESLKAPSK

-999 LKHLRAQISLKQR
+999 LKHLRAQISLKRR

>member
-39 PNTKAILF
+39 PNIKAILF

-176 TQMSLKEDLLEIEIP
+176 TQMNLKEDLLEIEIP
-191 PTLFSLDEP
+191 PTLFSLNEQ

-262 CERFKSLKVLENAQ
+262 NERFKFLKVLENPQ

-287 LEGFI
+287 LESFI
-292 ALHSNHKITLLAP
+292 ALHSNRKITLLAP

-312 VLGTIKKSNMDNVL
+312 AISAL
-326 GTIEK
+326 EK
-331 SNMECV
+331 SHIECV

-374 NPGEWVVHD
+374 NAGEWVVHD

-428 YVAQSDSVPVK
+428 YVAQSDSVPTK

-448 KLKAKVRTKLLE
+448 KLKAKVKTKLLE

-537 AIFCAFLNGFQSVL
+537 AIFCAFLNGFQSAL

-578 RLDRYAS
+578 RLDRYAN

-596 GLIDVLVGTHAILG
+596 GLVDVLVGTHAIFC

-661 QIKSISSL
+661 QIKGISSL
-669 KTPPTD
+669 KIPPTD

-690 LKEIIYRELRRNGQ
+690 LKEIIHRELRRNGQ

-718 KTKLENLI
+718 KTKLEDLI
-726 PKLKIAILHSQIN
+726 PKLKIAILHSQIS
-739 ANKSEEIMLEFAKG
+739 AHESEETMLEFAKG

-889 VEIQLGV
+889 VEIQLSV
-896 SAFLNPELIASDSLR
+896 NAFLNPELIGSDSLR

-917 LSLCENVDEVGQ
+917 LSLCENIDEVGQ

-943 LSAQFLQIITLKILA
+943 LSTQFLQIITLKILA
-958 NQLGILKLSNFNQN
+958 NQLGIIKLSNFNQN
-972 ITLTYSDE
+972 ITITYSDE

-999 LKHLRAQISLKQR
+999 LKHLRAQISLKRH

>member
-24 FKESELAKEVISYFK
+24 FKESKLAKEVISYFK
-39 PNTKAILF
+39 PNIKAVLF

-65 LQLLGGLR
+65 LQLLGALR

-145 DIVDIYAPNSKA
+145 DIVDIYVPNSKA

-176 TQMSLKEDLLEIEIP
+176 TQMSLKEELLEIEIP

-231 KANDLLHA
+231 KVQDLLSV

-262 CERFKSLKVLENAQ
+262 GERFKSLKVLENPQ

-292 ALHSNHKITLLAP
+292 ALHSHHKITLLAP

-312 VLGTIKKSNMDNVL
+312 AISAL
-326 GTIEK
+326 EK
-331 SNMECV
+331 SSMECV

-415 LLLPV
+415 LLVPV

-428 YVAQSDSVPVK
+428 YVAQSDSVPAK

-478 KMDTHLAEL
+478 KMDVHLAEL
-487 EVFKSHAGFEYTSDQ
+487 KVFKSHAGFEYTSDQ

-537 AIFCAFLNGFQSVL
+537 AIFCAFLNGFQSAL

-596 GLIDVLVGTHAILG
+596 GLVDVLVGTHAILG

-661 QIKSISSL
+661 QIKGISSL

-690 LKEIIYRELRRNGQ
+690 LKEIIHRELRRNGQ

-739 ANKSEEIMLEFAKG
+739 ANESEEIMLEFAKG

-958 NQLGILKLSNFNQN
+958 NQLGITKLSNFNQN

-999 LKHLRAQISLKQR
+999 LKHLRAQISLKRR

>member
-1 MIQSSLYRALNK
+1 MIQSSLYGALNK

-157 YRLSFFDTECESIK
+157 YRLSFFDMECESIK

-176 TQMSLKEDLLEIEIP
+176 TQMSLKEDLLEVEIP
-191 PTLFSLDEP
+191 PTLFSLNEQ

-239 YKSVISPKALEEIQ
+239 YKSVISPRALEEIQ

-262 CERFKSLKVLENAQ
+262 NERFKFLKVLENPQ

-287 LEGFI
+287 LESFI
-292 ALHSNHKITLLAP
+292 TLHSNRKITLLAP

-312 VLGTIKKSNMDNVL
+312 AISAL
-326 GTIEK
+326 EK
-331 SNMECV
+331 SHIECV

-428 YVAQSDSVPVK
+428 YVAQSDSVPAK

-537 AIFCAFLNGFQSVL
+537 AIFCAFLNGFQSAL

-567 ARFENF
+567 VRFENF

-661 QIKSISSL
+661 QIKGISSL
-669 KTPPTD
+669 KIPPTD

-682 LKEKNDEL
+682 LKEKNDKL
-690 LKEIIYRELRRNGQ
+690 LKEIIHRELRRNGQ

-718 KTKLENLI
+718 KTKLEDLI

-739 ANKSEEIMLEFAKG
+739 ANESEEIMLEFAKG

-889 VEIQLGV
+889 VEIQLSV

-917 LSLCENVDEVGQ
+917 LSLCENTDEVGQ

-958 NQLGILKLSNFNQN
+958 NQLGIIKLSNFNQN
-972 ITLTYSDE
+972 ITITYSDE

-999 LKHLRAQISLKQR
+999 LKHLRAQISLKRH

>member
-239 YKSVISPKALEEIQ
+239 YKSVISPRALEEIQ
-253 ELASLNELD
+253 ELTSLNELD
-262 CERFKSLKVLENAQ
+262 GERFKFLKVLENPQ

-287 LEGFI
+287 LESFI
-292 ALHSNHKITLLAP
+292 ALHSNRKITLLAP
-305 NKTILDN
+305 NKTILN
-312 VLGTIKKSNMDNVL
+312 NAISAL
-326 GTIEK
+326 EK
-331 SNMECV
+331 SHIECV

-428 YVAQSDSVPVK
+428 YVAQSDSMPTK

-448 KLKAKVRTKLLE
+448 KLKAKVKTKLLE
-460 IAGKIIELAAE
+460 IASKIIELAAE

-525 DVGFGKTEVAMH
+525 DVGFGKTEIAMH
-537 AIFCAFLNGFQSVL
+537 AIFCAFLNGFQSAL

-661 QIKSISSL
+661 QIKGISSL
-669 KTPPTD
+669 KIPPTD

-690 LKEIIYRELRRNGQ
+690 LKEIIHRELRRNGQ

-718 KTKLENLI
+718 KTKLEDLI

-739 ANKSEEIMLEFAKG
+739 AHESEETMLEFAKG

-889 VEIQLGV
+889 VEIQLSV
-896 SAFLNPELIASDSLR
+896 SAFLNPELIGSDSLR

-917 LSLCENVDEVGQ
+917 LSLCENTDEVGQ

-958 NQLGILKLSNFNQN
+958 NQLGIIKLSNFNQN
-972 ITLTYSDE
+972 ITITYSDE
-980 KKESLKAPSK
+980 KKESLKVPSK

-999 LKHLRAQISLKQR
+999 LKHLRAQISLKRC

>member
-24 FKESELAKEVISYFK
+24 FKESKLAKEVISYFK

-73 EFYQALENKQEA
+73 EFYQALENKQEV

-145 DIVDIYAPNSKA
+145 DIVDIYIPNSKA
-157 YRLSFFDTECESIK
+157 YRLSFFDAECESIK

-231 KANDLLHA
+231 KAQDLLIV

-262 CERFKSLKVLENAQ
+262 DERFKFLKVLESAQ

-292 ALHSNHKITLLAP
+292 ALHSHHKITLLAP

-312 VLGTIKKSNMDNVL
+312 AISALERS
-326 GTIEK
+326 
-331 SNMECV
+331 SMECV

-348 DGIFIS
+348 DRIFIS

-428 YVAQSDSVPVK
+428 YVAQSDSVPAK

-460 IAGKIIELAAE
+460 IASKIIELAAE

-507 EISKDLSSKRVMD
+507 EISRDLSSHRVMD

-537 AIFCAFLNGFQSVL
+537 AIFCAFLNGFQSAL

-596 GLIDVLVGTHAILG
+596 GQVDVLVGTHAILG

-617 LVVVDE
+617 LMVVDE

-650 PIPRTLNMALS
+650 PIPRTLNMVLS
-661 QIKSISSL
+661 QIKGISSL

-718 KTKLENLI
+718 KTKLEELI

-739 ANKSEEIMLEFAKG
+739 ANESEEIMLEFAKG
-753 NYQVLLCT
+753 SYQVLLCT

-972 ITLTYSDE
+972 ITITYNDE
-980 KKESLKAPSK
+980 HKESLKAPSK

-999 LKHLRAQISLKQR
+999 LKHLRAQISLKRR

>member
-1 MIQSSLYRALNK
+1 MIQSSLYKALNK

-24 FKESELAKEVISYFK
+24 FKESQLAKEVISYFK
-39 PNTKAILF
+39 PNSKAVLF

-73 EFYQALENKQEA
+73 EFYQALEKKQEA

-90 ISALLHPLPKK
+90 ISTLLHPLPKK

-130 ILDLVE
+130 ILELVE
-136 VEGEASFRG
+136 MEGEASFRG

-191 PTLFSLDEP
+191 PTLFSLDEQ

-214 NSFSKDLTS
+214 NSFSKDLIS

-239 YKSVISPKALEEIQ
+239 YKSIISPKALEEIQ

-262 CERFKSLKVLENAQ
+262 YERFKFLKVLENPQ
-276 GYEDLEIHAHA
+276 DYEDLEIHAHA

-292 ALHSNHKITLLAP
+292 TLHSNRKITLLAP

-312 VLGTIKKSNMDNVL
+312 AISVL
-326 GTIEK
+326 EK
-331 SNMECV
+331 SSIECV

-374 NPGEWVVHD
+374 NAGEWVVHD

-405 LEIAYLGEDK
+405 LEIAYSGEDK

-460 IAGKIIELAAE
+460 IASKIIELAAE

-487 EVFKSHAGFEYTSDQ
+487 EIFKTHAGFEYTSDQ

-507 EISKDLSSKRVMD
+507 EISKDLSSHRVMD

-537 AIFCAFLNGFQSVL
+537 AIFCAFLNGFQSAL

-596 GLIDVLVGTHAILG
+596 GLVDVLVGTHAILG
-610 AKFKNLG
+610 TKFKNLG

-661 QIKSISSL
+661 QIKGISSL

-718 KTKLENLI
+718 KTKLEDLI
-726 PKLKIAILHSQIN
+726 PKLKIAILHSQIS
-739 ANKSEEIMLEFAKG
+739 ANESEEIMLEFAKG
-753 NYQVLLCT
+753 SYQVLLCT

-857 GHIKNIGYALY
+857 GYIKNIGYALY

-917 LSLCENVDEVGQ
+917 LSLCENTDEVGQ

-943 LSAQFLQIITLKILA
+943 LSVQFLQIITLKILA
-958 NQLGILKLSNFNQN
+958 NQLGIIKLSNFNQN
-972 ITLTYSDE
+972 ITITYSDE
-980 KKESLKAPSK
+980 KKENLKAPSK

-999 LKHLRAQISLKQR
+999 LKHLRAQISLKRR

>member
-39 PNTKAILF
+39 PSIKAILF

-191 PTLFSLDEP
+191 PTLFSLNEQ
-200 SYKDLKTKVEQSPL
+200 SYKDLKAKVEQSPL

-223 FGLWFLGE
+223 FGLWFLEE

-262 CERFKSLKVLENAQ
+262 NERFKFLKVLENPQ
-276 GYEDLEIHAHA
+276 GYEDLEIHVHA
-287 LEGFI
+287 LESFI
-292 ALHSNHKITLLAP
+292 ALHSNRKITLLAP

-312 VLGTIKKSNMDNVL
+312 AISAL
-326 GTIEK
+326 EK
-331 SNMECV
+331 SHIECV

-374 NPGEWVVHD
+374 NAGEWVVHD

-405 LEIAYLGEDK
+405 LEIAYFGEDK

-428 YVAQSDSVPVK
+428 YVAQSDSVPTK

-448 KLKAKVRTKLLE
+448 KLKAKVKTKLLE
-460 IAGKIIELAAE
+460 IASKIIELAAE

-487 EVFKSHAGFEYTSDQ
+487 EVFKSHVGFEYTSDQ

-537 AIFCAFLNGFQSVL
+537 AIFCAFLNGFQSAL

-596 GLIDVLVGTHAILG
+596 GLVDVLVGTHAILG

-661 QIKSISSL
+661 QIKGISSL
-669 KTPPTD
+669 KIPPTD

-690 LKEIIYRELRRNGQ
+690 LKEIIHRELRRNGQ

-718 KTKLENLI
+718 KTKLEDLI

-739 ANKSEEIMLEFAKG
+739 ANESEEIMLEFAKG

-889 VEIQLGV
+889 VEIQLNV

-917 LSLCENVDEVGQ
+917 LSLCENTDEVGQ

-958 NQLGILKLSNFNQN
+958 NQLGIIKLSNFNQN
-972 ITLTYSDE
+972 ITITYSDE

-999 LKHLRAQISLKQR
+999 LKHLRTQISLKRH

>member
-24 FKESELAKEVISYFK
+24 FKESKLAKEVISYFK
-39 PNTKAILF
+39 PNIKAVLF

-73 EFYQALENKQEA
+73 EFYQALENKQEV

-111 LEKYNLKDLKDKL
+111 LGKYNLKDLKDKL

-145 DIVDIYAPNSKA
+145 DIVDIYIPNSKA
-157 YRLSFFDTECESIK
+157 YRLSFFDAECESIK
-171 EFDPT
+171 ELDPT

-239 YKSVISPKALEEIQ
+239 YKSVISPRALEEIQ

-262 CERFKSLKVLENAQ
+262 GERFKSLKVLENPQ

-287 LEGFI
+287 LESFI
-292 ALHSNHKITLLAP
+292 ALHSNRKITLLAP

-312 VLGTIKKSNMDNVL
+312 AISA
-326 GTIEK
+326 IEK
-331 SNMECV
+331 SHIECV

-428 YVAQSDSVPVK
+428 YVAQSDSVPTK

-448 KLKAKVRTKLLE
+448 KLKAKVKTKLLE

-507 EISKDLSSKRVMD
+507 EISKDLSSHRVMD

-537 AIFCAFLNGFQSVL
+537 AIFCAFLNGFQSAL

-578 RLDRYAS
+578 RLDRYVS

-596 GLIDVLVGTHAILG
+596 GQVDALIGTHAILG

-661 QIKSISSL
+661 QIKGISSL

-718 KTKLENLI
+718 KTKLEELI

-917 LSLCENVDEVGQ
+917 LSLCENTDEVGQ

-958 NQLGILKLSNFNQN
+958 NQLGIIKLSNFNQN
-972 ITLTYSDE
+972 ITITYSDE

-999 LKHLRAQISLKQR
+999 LKHLRAQISLKRR

>member
-24 FKESELAKEVISYFK
+24 FKESELAKEVISYVK
-39 PNTKAILF
+39 PNNKAILF

-65 LQLLGGLR
+65 LQLLGALR
-73 EFYQALENKQEA
+73 EFYQALENKQET

-145 DIVDIYAPNSKA
+145 DIVDIYVPNSKA

-176 TQMSLKEDLLEIEIP
+176 TQMSLKEELLEIEIP

-200 SYKDLKTKVEQSPL
+200 SYKNLKTKVEQSPL

-231 KANDLLHA
+231 KAQDLLSV
-239 YKSVISPKALEEIQ
+239 YKSVISPRALEEIQ

-312 VLGTIKKSNMDNVL
+312 ALGALDA
-326 GTIEK
+326 G
-331 SNMECV
+331 NMECV
-337 IAPFVLNFKTP
+337 IAPFVLNFRTP

-428 YVAQSDSVPVK
+428 YVAQSDSVPAK

-487 EVFKSHAGFEYTSDQ
+487 EIFKSHAGFEYTSDQ

-596 GLIDVLVGTHAILG
+596 GQVDVLVGTHAILG

-661 QIKSISSL
+661 QIKGISSL

-690 LKEIIYRELRRNGQ
+690 LKEIIHRELRRNGQ

-718 KTKLENLI
+718 KTKLEELI

-880 GGKKRLEKS
+880 GGKKRFEKS

-958 NQLGILKLSNFNQN
+958 NQLGILKLSNSNQN
-972 ITLTYSDE
+972 ITITYGDE

-999 LKHLRAQISLKQR
+999 LKHLCAQISLKRR

>member
-24 FKESELAKEVISYFK
+24 FKESKLAKEVISYFK
-39 PNTKAILF
+39 PNIKAVLF

-171 EFDPT
+171 ELDPT

-262 CERFKSLKVLENAQ
+262 YERFKSLKVLENPQ
-276 GYEDLEIHAHA
+276 DYEDLEIHAHA

-292 ALHSNHKITLLAP
+292 ALHSNRKITLLAP

-312 VLGTIKKSNMDNVL
+312 AISTL
-326 GTIEK
+326 EK
-331 SNMECV
+331 SNIECV

-428 YVAQSDSVPVK
+428 YVAQSDSVPAK

-448 KLKAKVRTKLLE
+448 KLKANVKTKLLE

-487 EVFKSHAGFEYTSDQ
+487 EIFKSQAGFEYTSDQ

-537 AIFCAFLNGFQSVL
+537 AIFCAFLNGFQSAL

-573 GVKVA
+573 GVRVA

-585 EKNKLLKAVEL
+585 EKNKLLKAVGL

-661 QIKSISSL
+661 QIKGISSL

-718 KTKLENLI
+718 KTKLEELI

-739 ANKSEEIMLEFAKG
+739 ASESEEIMLEFAKG

-917 LSLCENVDEVGQ
+917 LSLCENTDEVGQ

-958 NQLGILKLSNFNQN
+958 NQLGIIKLSNFNQN
-972 ITLTYSDE
+972 ITITYSDE

-999 LKHLRAQISLKQR
+999 LKHLRAQISLKRH

>member
-1 MIQSSLYRALNK
+1 MIQSSLYKALNK

-39 PNTKAILF
+39 PNIKAILF

-73 EFYQALENKQEA
+73 EFYQALENKQET

-223 FGLWFLGE
+223 FGLWFLEE

-262 CERFKSLKVLENAQ
+262 GERFKFLEVLENAQ

-292 ALHSNHKITLLAP
+292 ALHSHHKITLLAP

-312 VLGTIKKSNMDNVL
+312 VLGTI
-326 GTIEK
+326 EK
-331 SNMECV
+331 SSMECV

-460 IAGKIIELAAE
+460 IASKIIELAAE

-478 KMDTHLAEL
+478 KMDVHLAEL

-537 AIFCAFLNGFQSVL
+537 AIFCAFLNGFQSAL

-562 FETLR
+562 FKTLR

-585 EKNKLLKAVEL
+585 EKNKLLKAVGL
-596 GLIDVLVGTHAILG
+596 GLVDVLVGTHAVLG

-661 QIKSISSL
+661 QIKGISSL

-711 IASISKV
+711 IASILKV
-718 KTKLENLI
+718 KTKLEELI

-739 ANKSEEIMLEFAKG
+739 ASESEEIMLEFAKG

-836 SIAYHDLE
+836 SVAYHDLE

-917 LSLCENVDEVGQ
+917 LSLCENTDEVGQ

-958 NQLGILKLSNFNQN
+958 NQLGIIKLSNFNQN
-972 ITLTYSDE
+972 ITITYGDE

-999 LKHLRAQISLKQR
+999 LKHLRAQISLKRH

>member
-1 MIQSSLYRALNK
+1 MIQSILYRALNK
-13 GFDYQILACKD
+13 GFDDQILACKD
-24 FKESELAKEVISYFK
+24 FKESQLAKEVISYVK
-39 PNTKAILF
+39 PHAKAILF

-65 LQLLGGLR
+65 LHLLGALR

-111 LEKYNLKDLKDKL
+111 LEKYDLKALKDRL

-171 EFDPT
+171 EFDPI
-176 TQMSLKEDLLEIEIP
+176 TQMSFKEELLEIEIP
-191 PTLFSLDEP
+191 PTLFSLDEQ
-200 SYKDLKTKVEQSPL
+200 SYQDLQTKVKQSPL
-214 NSFSKDLTS
+214 NSFSKDLAS
-223 FGLWFLGE
+223 FGLWFLDE
-231 KANDLLHA
+231 KAQDLLSV
-239 YKSVISPKALEEIQ
+239 YKSIISPKALEEIQ

-262 CERFKSLKVLENAQ
+262 LERFKSLKILETHQ
-276 GYEDLEIHAHA
+276 GYEDLEIHACA
-287 LEGFI
+287 MESFI
-292 ALHSNHKITLLAP
+292 ALHSNRKITLLAP

-312 VLGTIKKSNMDNVL
+312 ALGTLERSHIQ
-326 GTIEK
+326 
-331 SNMECV
+331 CV

-348 DGIFIS
+348 DEIFIS

-374 NPGEWVVHD
+374 NVGEWVVHD

-428 YVAQSDSVPVK
+428 YVVQSDSVPTK

-460 IAGKIIELAAE
+460 IASKIIELAAE

-478 KMDTHLAEL
+478 KMETHLAEL
-487 EVFKSHAGFEYTSDQ
+487 EIFKTHAGFEYTSDQ

-507 EISKDLSSKRVMD
+507 EISKDLSSHRVMD

-537 AIFCAFLNGFQSVL
+537 AIFCAFLNGFQSAL

-578 RLDRYAS
+578 RLDRYVS
-585 EKNKLLKAVEL
+585 EKNKLLKAVES
-596 GLIDVLVGTHAILG
+596 GLVDALVGTHAILG

-617 LVVVDE
+617 LMVVDE

-661 QIKSISSL
+661 QIKGISSL

-690 LKEIIYRELRRNGQ
+690 LKEIIHRELRRNGQ

-718 KTKLENLI
+718 KKELENLI

-739 ANKSEEIMLEFAKG
+739 ANESEEIMLEFAKG

-809 EDQKSLNEQA
+809 EDQKSLSEQA

-889 VEIQLGV
+889 VEIQLSV

-929 IHEEIEDRFGKIDD
+929 IHEEIEDRFGKMDA
-943 LSAQFLQIITLKILA
+943 LSEQFLQIITLKILA
-958 NQLGILKLSNFNQN
+958 NELGILKLSNFNQN
-972 ITLTYSDE
+972 ITIAYSDE
-980 KKESLKAPSK
+980 NKESLKAPSK

-999 LKHLRAQISLKQR
+999 LKHLRAQISLKRH

>member
-73 EFYQALENKQEA
+73 EFYQALENKQEV

-191 PTLFSLDEP
+191 PTLFSLNEQ
-200 SYKDLKTKVEQSPL
+200 SYKDLKTKVEQSPF

-223 FGLWFLGE
+223 FGLWFLEE

-262 CERFKSLKVLENAQ
+262 YERFKFLKVLENAQ

-292 ALHSNHKITLLAP
+292 ALHSHHKIMLLAP

-312 VLGTIKKSNMDNVL
+312 AISAL
-326 GTIEK
+326 EK
-331 SNMECV
+331 SHIECV

-428 YVAQSDSVPVK
+428 YVAQSDSVPTK

-448 KLKAKVRTKLLE
+448 KLKAKVKTKLLE
-460 IAGKIIELAAE
+460 IASKIIELAAE

-537 AIFCAFLNGFQSVL
+537 AIFCAFLNGFQSAL

-585 EKNKLLKAVEL
+585 EKNKLLKAVGL

-610 AKFKNLG
+610 TKFKNLG

-661 QIKSISSL
+661 QIKGISSL

-718 KTKLENLI
+718 KTKLEDLI

-739 ANKSEEIMLEFAKG
+739 ANESEEIMLEFAKG

-836 SIAYHDLE
+836 SVAYHDLE

-917 LSLCENVDEVGQ
+917 LSLCENTDEVGQ

-958 NQLGILKLSNFNQN
+958 NQLGIIKLSNFNQN
-972 ITLTYSDE
+972 ITITYSDE
-980 KKESLKAPSK
+980 KKESLKVPSK

-999 LKHLRAQISLKQR
+999 LKHLHAQISLKRR

>member
-39 PNTKAILF
+39 PNIKAILF

-73 EFYQALENKQEA
+73 EFYQALENKQET

-145 DIVDIYAPNSKA
+145 DIVDIYVPNSKA
-157 YRLSFFDTECESIK
+157 YRLSFFYTECESIK
-171 EFDPT
+171 ELDPT

-200 SYKDLKTKVEQSPL
+200 SYKDLKTKVEQSSL

-231 KANDLLHA
+231 KAQDLLSV
-239 YKSVISPKALEEIQ
+239 YKSVISPRALEEIQ
-253 ELASLNELD
+253 ELASLNELNY
-262 CERFKSLKVLENAQ
+262 ERFKFLKVLENAQ

-292 ALHSNHKITLLAP
+292 ALHSHHKITLLAP

-312 VLGTIKKSNMDNVL
+312 VLGALERSN
-326 GTIEK
+326 I
-331 SNMECV
+331 ECV

-374 NPGEWVVHD
+374 NVGEWVVHD

-428 YVAQSDSVPVK
+428 YVAQSDSVPAK

-460 IAGKIIELAAE
+460 IASKIIELAAE

-478 KMDTHLAEL
+478 KMDVHLAEL

-507 EISKDLSSKRVMD
+507 EISKDLSSHRVMD

-537 AIFCAFLNGFQSVL
+537 AIFCAFLNGFQSTL

-596 GLIDVLVGTHAILG
+596 GQVDALIGTHAILG

-661 QIKSISSL
+661 QIKGISSL

-690 LKEIIYRELRRNGQ
+690 LKEIIHRELRRNGQ

-739 ANKSEEIMLEFAKG
+739 ANESEEIMLEFAKG

-917 LSLCENVDEVGQ
+917 LSLCEDVDEVGQ

-958 NQLGILKLSNFNQN
+958 NQLGIIKLSNFNQN
-972 ITLTYSDE
+972 ITLTYNDE
-980 KKESLKAPSK
+980 HKESLKAPSK

-999 LKHLRAQISLKQR
+999 LKHLRAQISLKRR

>member
-1 MIQSSLYRALNK
+1 MIQSSLYRALNE

-24 FKESELAKEVISYFK
+24 FKESKLAKEVISYFK
-39 PNTKAILF
+39 PNIKAILF

-73 EFYQALENKQEA
+73 EFYQALENKQET

-145 DIVDIYAPNSKA
+145 DIVDIYVPNSKA

-171 EFDPT
+171 ELDPT

-231 KANDLLHA
+231 KVQDLLSV

-262 CERFKSLKVLENAQ
+262 GERFKSLKVLENPQ

-292 ALHSNHKITLLAP
+292 ALHSHHKITLLAP

-312 VLGTIKKSNMDNVL
+312 VLGTI
-326 GTIEK
+326 EK
-331 SNMECV
+331 NSMECV

-374 NPGEWVVHD
+374 NAGEWVVHD

-507 EISKDLSSKRVMD
+507 EISRDLSSHRVMD

-596 GLIDVLVGTHAILG
+596 GLVDVLVGTHAILG

-661 QIKSISSL
+661 QIKGISSL
-669 KTPPTD
+669 KIPPTD

-690 LKEIIYRELRRNGQ
+690 LKEIIHRELRRNGQ

-958 NQLGILKLSNFNQN
+958 NQLGIIKLSNFNQN
-972 ITLTYSDE
+972 ITITYSDE

-999 LKHLRAQISLKQR
+999 LKHLRAQISLKRY